1 VKTNTKFT
9 NIFSHQQPVFTLQNH
24 YKMRLLISL
33 LVLFFVGPLSSFGQI
48 SLDSIEQYHQENLES
63 IVLLKNEERLLPF
76 KDLSAISI
84 AHLSIGD
91 ATKTVDF
98 DKILQQYTDVKSFNL
113 PLDATG
119 TQAGEVFKYLI
130 NYSDVT
136 IISINEMV
144 ETGYSQVLEDF
155 IRDLGKRIDLVYTVF
170 GKADLAIN
178 FPHIEQ
184 AKALLYTPN
193 TNPYTQSLVGQIH
206 FGAVGTV
213 GKLSKNIGA
222 TYKVN
227 DGIITKGQLRLGYSL
242 PELTG
247 INSEFLTQNIE
258 TIVQEGLDS
267 MAYPGAQ
274 ILVAKNGQIIY
285 QKDFGFHTYDKRQAV
300 QPSDIY
306 DLASVTKV
314 TAAVPA
320 LMRMQDDGLFD
331 VDTKLATSFPTLKGA
346 DKGELYFRSILA
358 HNAQLKPYIVF
369 WKQAQKKNGKYKGRT
384 FRTTSHK
391 NYPVK
396 ITDKLYLHK
405 KYKGKM
411 MNFIKA
417 SPLNK
422 EPGYVYSGLSFLMYP
437 DLVQEKTGKR
447 FDQYLYNTFYK
458 KIGANKLIFN
468 PLERTSVN
476 NIIPTE
482 KDDFFRNS
490 LVHGTVHDEAAAML
504 SGISG
509 NAGLFG
515 NTTDLA
521 KLLQLYLNEGT
532 YGGERFIEKSTIQD
546 FTRCQFCDE
555 DNRRGLGF
563 DKPLIEYDAEKS
575 YVAKSASRYSY
586 GHSGFT
592 GTFFWIDPAEDL
604 IVIFL
609 SNRVYP
615 TRDNRKLYTM
625 NIRPR
630 LHQAVYDAIYD
641 FDKLKQQEA
650 NNKSNAKRYKERK

>member
-1 VKTNTKFT
+1 MLF
-9 NIFSHQQPVFTLQNH
+9 
-24 YKMRLLISL
+24 
-33 LVLFFVGPLSSFGQI
+33 VLPFSSFGQI
-48 SLDSIEQYHQENLES
+48 SLDSIQQYHQENLAS
-63 IVLLKNEERLLPF
+63 IVLLKNESRLLPF
-76 KDLSAISI
+76 NDLSTTSI

-91 ATKTVDF
+91 ATKTTEF
-98 DKILQQYTDVKSFNL
+98 DKVLQQYTTVKSFNL
-113 PLDATG
+113 PLEATG
-119 TQAGEVFKYLI
+119 NQAGEVFKYLI

-136 IISINEMV
+136 IVSINEIL
-144 ETGYSQVLEDF
+144 ETGYSPILTDF
-155 IRDLGKRIDLVYTVF
+155 IRDLSKRVDLVYTVF
-170 GKADLAIN
+170 GKEKLVVN
-178 FPHIEQ
+178 FPHIDQ
-184 AKALLYTPN
+184 AKAVLYTPN
-193 TNPYTQSLVGQIH
+193 TNLYTQSLAAQIH
-206 FGAVGTV
+206 FGAVGAV
-213 GKLSKNIGA
+213 GKLSQNIGSN
-222 TYKVN
+222 YKVN
-227 DGIITKGQLRLGYSL
+227 DGIITKGQLRLGYSQ

-247 INSEFLTQNIE
+247 VNSEFLGQHIE

-267 MAYPGAQ
+267 MAFPGAQ
-274 ILVAKNGQIIY
+274 VLIAKNGQIIY
-285 QKDFGFHTYDKRQAV
+285 QKDFGFHTYDKKQSVRS
-300 QPSDIY
+300 SDIY

-314 TAAVPA
+314 TTAVPA

-331 VDTKLATSFPTLKGA
+331 VDAKLANYFPAFKGS
-346 DKGELYFRSILA
+346 DKGDLYFRSILA
-358 HNAQLKPYIVF
+358 HNAQLKPYIVY

-384 FRTTSHK
+384 FKTKPHR

-396 ITDKLYLHK
+396 ITDGLYLHK

-411 MNFIKA
+411 MNFIKS

-422 EPGYVYSGLSFLMYP
+422 EPGYVYSGLTFLMYP
-437 DLVQEKTGKR
+437 DLVKEKTGKR

-458 KIGANKLIFN
+458 KIGANKLVFN
-468 PLERTSVN
+468 PLERVN
-476 NIIPTE
+476 SNEIIPTE
-482 KDDFFRNS
+482 NDDFFRNS

-515 NTTDLA
+515 NASDLA
-521 KLLQLYLNEGT
+521 KLLQLYLNEGS

-563 DKPLIEYDAEKS
+563 DKPLIEYNAEKS
-575 YVAKSASRYSY
+575 YVAKSASKYSY

-615 TRDNRKLYTM
+615 TRENRKLYSM

-650 NNKSNAKRYKERK
+650 NNKSNAKHYKERK

>member
-1 VKTNTKFT
+1 
-9 NIFSHQQPVFTLQNH
+9 
-24 YKMRLLISL
+24 MRLLNSL
-33 LVLFFVGPLSSFGQI
+33 LILLFIIPLSSFGQI
-48 SLDSIEQYHQENLES
+48 SLDSIQQYHQENLS
-63 IVLLKNEERLLPF
+63 DIVLLKNESRLLPF
-76 KDLSAISI
+76 NDLSTTSI

-91 ATKTVDF
+91 ATKTAEF
-98 DKILQQYTDVKSFNL
+98 DKILQLYTNVKSFNL

-136 IISINEMV
+136 IISISDTL
-144 ETGYSQVLEDF
+144 ETGYSQVVEDF
-155 IRDLGKRIDLVYTVF
+155 IRDLSKRVDLVYTVF
-170 GKADLAIN
+170 GKAELTTG
-178 FPHIEQ
+178 FPYIEQ
-184 AKALLYTPN
+184 AKALLYTPK
-193 TNPYTQSLVGQIH
+193 TNVYTQSLAAQIH
-206 FGAVGTV
+206 FGAAGAV
-213 GKLSKNIGA
+213 GKLSKNIGS
-222 TYKVN
+222 TYTTN
-227 DGIITKGQLRLGYSL
+227 DGIISKGQLRLGYSS

-247 INSEFLTQNIE
+247 VNSEFLAQNIE

-267 MAYPGAQ
+267 LAFPGAQ
-274 ILVAKNGQIIY
+274 VLVAKNGQVIY
-285 QKDFGFHTYDKRQAV
+285 QKDFGFHTYDKHQAV
-300 QPSDIY
+300 RSSDIY

-314 TAAVPA
+314 TTAVPA

-331 VDTKLATSFPTLKGA
+331 IDAKFANYFPDFKGS
-346 DKGELYFRSILA
+346 DKEDLYFRSILA
-358 HNAQLKPYIVF
+358 HNAQLKPYIVY
-369 WKQAQKKNGKYKGRT
+369 WKQAQKKNGKYKRRT
-384 FRTTSHK
+384 FRATPHK
-391 NYPVK
+391 NYPIK
-396 ITDKLYLHK
+396 ITNGLYLHK

-411 MNFIKA
+411 MDLIKA

-422 EPGYVYSGLSFLMYP
+422 DPGYVYSGLTFLMYP
-437 DLVQEKTGKR
+437 DLVKEKTGKR

-458 KIGANKLIFN
+458 KIGANKLVFN
-468 PLERTSVN
+468 PLERFSIN
-476 NIIPTE
+476 EIIPTE
-482 KDDFFRNS
+482 NDDFFRNS

-521 KLLQLYLNEGT
+521 KLLQLYLNEGS
-532 YGGERFIEKSTIQD
+532 YGGERFIEKSTLQD

-575 YVAKSASRYSY
+575 YVAKSASKYSY

-592 GTFFWIDPAEDL
+592 GTFFWIDPAEYL

-615 TRDNRKLYTM
+615 TRENRKLYSM

-650 NNKSNAKRYKERK
+650 NNKSNDKRYDERK